1 MTLVGV
7 KKNAQ
12 LESHDEE
19 FSFFFGVK
27 EHEGPETLLQR
38 HSWEESEDYG
48 GAQETVQVV
57 VTEQC

>member
-1 MTLVGV
+1 M